1 MREGRTPTEQFR
13 KSGHSALDCPF
24 SLAPVSPIIQSRP
37 SHPFNPASD
46 LPQFNIGLSILSCG
60 QFSLAHG
67 IGWVKLDWE
76 KLNYI
81 ANKMLVSLESLKT
94 STNSCVTKFYQLPN
108 GASGLSPSGIV
119 GSEGGG
125 KLVGK
130 PPLLI
135 TRDTTCPQII
145 ESCPIFTFK
154 KSLFGSPLF
163 KSLQL
168 CNFEPLTWD
177 EKR

>member
-1 MREGRTPTEQFR
+1 MPIQFC
-13 KSGHSALDCPF
+13 S
-24 SLAPVSPIIQSRP
+24 SLAYYSVSSISPIQSCLRTAP
-37 SHPFNPASD
+37 IPHW
-46 LPQFNIGLSILSCG
+46 IVLSVLLIVQCCLW
-60 QFSLAHG
+60 
-67 IGWVKLDWE
+67 IGWVKLEWG
-76 KLNYI
+76 KLDYI
-81 ANKMLVSLESLKT
+81 ANKMLVSLESLKA

-108 GASGLSPSGIV
+108 GASGLFPSGMV

-145 ESCPIFTFK
+145 ESCPIFSFK

-163 KSLQL
+163 KSLL
-168 CNFEPLTWD
+168 L
-177 EKR
+177 

>member
-1 MREGRTPTEQFR
+1 MRRENSHRAVQEIRTFTIGLPIQ
-13 KSGHSALDCPF
+13 SCS
-24 SLAPVSPIIQSRP
+24 SLAYYSVSSISPIQSCLRLAPIQHR
-37 SHPFNPASD
+37 
-46 LPQFNIGLSILSCG
+46 IVLSVLLTVQSCPWD
-60 QFSLAHG
+60 
-67 IGWVKLDWE
+67 GWGKLEWG

-81 ANKMLVSLESLKT
+81 ANKMLVSLESLIA
-94 STNSCVTKFYQLPN
+94 NSCVTKFYQLPN
-108 GASGLSPSGIV
+108 GASGLFPSRIV

-145 ESCPIFTFK
+145 ESCPIFSFK
-154 KSLFGSPLF
+154 KSLFGSPFF
-163 KSLQL
+163 KSPHL

-177 EKR
+177 EKC

>member
-24 SLAPVSPIIQSRP
+24 SLAPVLPIIQSRP

-46 LPQFNIGLSILSCG
+46 LPQFNIGLPFLSCG

-67 IGWVKLDWE
+67 IGWVKLE
-76 KLNYI
+76 LGKLNYI
-81 ANKMLVSLESLKT
+81 AKKMLVSLESLKT
-94 STNSCVTKFYQLPN
+94 CTNSCVTKFYQLPN
-108 GASGLSPSGIV
+108 GASGLSPSGMV

-145 ESCPIFTFK
+145 ESCPFLVLRSHFLVVPCSKVFSYVI
-154 KSLFGSPLF
+154 LSP
-163 KSLQL
+163 
-168 CNFEPLTWD
+168 
-177 EKR
+177 

>member
-1 MREGRTPTEQFR
+1 M
-13 KSGHSALDCPF
+13 KWKN
-24 SLAPVSPIIQSRP
+24 PIICLKS
-37 SHPFNPASD
+37 ASF
-46 LPQFNIGLSILSCG
+46 LFVGYIYSCAPIYIFD
-60 QFSLAHG
+60 QVVQCCLW
-67 IGWVKLDWE
+67 IGWVKLEWG

>member
-24 SLAPVSPIIQSRP
+24 SLAPVLPIIQSRP
-37 SHPFNPASD
+37 SRPFSPA
-46 LPQFNIGLSILSCG
+46 PIQHWIVH
-60 QFSLAHG
+60 SLLLTLAPG
-67 IGWVKLDWE
+67 IGWVKLEWG
-76 KLNYI
+76 KFNYI
-81 ANKMLVSLESLKT
+81 ANKILVSLESLKA

-108 GASGLSPSGIV
+108 GASGLSPSGMV

-145 ESCPIFTFK
+145 ESCPIFSFNK
-154 KSLFGSPLF
+154 NFLVVPSSKVLIYVILSP
-163 KSLQL
+163 
-168 CNFEPLTWD
+168 
-177 EKR
+177 